1 MSKEKSKMPIES
13 SQKEG
18 QDAIT
23 IQKTMVSNYGVN
35 L

>member
-1 MSKEKSKMPIES
+1 MSKEKSKIPIES

-18 QDAIT
+18 QDAIA
-23 IQKTMVSNYGVN
+23 IQKTMVSNLSVN